1 MNRSLSLIPILTAF
15 LSPQASLAAPYERA
29 LILADTSLLLEVGIP
44 ILDHVSE
51 IGVAL
56 GELDP
61 LDEERLLQAAHARG
75 KCGGFQRLERLP
87 WQDLME
93 HRESARDSLDH
104 LTWVTLSPST
114 ASAPALTPV
123 TFQPSIQSAVN
134 QVDEN
139 RLRDTVS
146 FLSSYDTRY
155 HRSPVPNRHID
166 PMIQRIQDI
175 LGGARWISQVEAIS
189 HTYTQQKSIRVR
201 IPGKLKP
208 DEIVVMGA
216 HLDSIN
222 QGWGSTQAPGADDN
236 ASGSANILEALRIL
250 AQQAQPERTIDLFWY
265 AGEEGGLIGSS
276 EIAKAYARAG
286 NKVVAAL
293 QLDMTLFPGDGEF
306 TLGSMTDFTSA
317 ELRQWFVELNRVYIG
332 GKIIEDKCGYGC
344 SDHASWHS
352 SGYRALM
359 PFEASFDRMFTD
371 LHTVRDVISDKLSFK
386 HSAMFSKIAVA
397 FAMTLANGSTP

>member
-1 MNRSLSLIPILTAF
+1 MNLLRFWVSFAIAINLLAIQNS
-15 LSPQASLAAPYERA
+15 SAAPS
-29 LILADTSLLLEVGIP
+29 LILADTDLLLEVGVP
-44 ILDHVSE
+44 IVDHAPE

-56 GELDP
+56 AELDP
-61 LDEERLLQAAHARG
+61 LDEDRLIAAAHARG
-75 KCGGFQRLERLP
+75 KCGGFQRLSTQP
-87 WQDLME
+87 WQDLAE
-93 HRESARDSLDH
+93 QRELARESLDQ
-104 LTWVTLSPST
+104 LVEVTL
-114 ASAPALTPV
+114 APPVTPAPELTPV
-123 TFQPSIQSAVN
+123 QFDPAIQAAVN
-134 QVDEN
+134 QVDEGK
-139 RLRDTVS
+139 LRETVT
-146 FLSSYDTRY
+146 FLSGFETRF
-155 HRSPVPNRHID
+155 HRSPTPNRHID
-166 PMIQRIQDI
+166 PMIQKIQEI
-175 LGGARWISQVEAIS
+175 LSQARWISQVDTFT

-201 IPGKLKP
+201 IPGATQP

-222 QGWGSTQAPGADDN
+222 QGWSSSIAPGADDN

-250 AQQAQPERTIDLFWY
+250 AAQPRPARTIDLFWY

-286 NKVVAAL
+286 NKVVGAL

-306 TLGSMTDFTSA
+306 TLGSMTDFTSP

-332 GKIIEDKCGYGC
+332 GKIIEDRCGYGC

-359 PFEASFDRMFTD
+359 PFEASFDRMFAD
-371 LHTVRDVISDKLSFK
+371 LHTTKDVISDKLSFR

-397 FAMTLANGSTP
+397 FAMTLGSRP